1 LIFEKRRLKKMT
13 NGKAILIFEK
23 MKKLWLDLQKKDKD
37 PHSYTQPD
45 LFDGMDIPK

>member
-1 LIFEKRRLKKMT
+1 MT

-37 PHSYTQPD
+37 PNGFKQPD
-45 LFDGMDIPK
+45 LFDGMEQPT